1 VKPWSDFYD
10 LVLPDVPSCTTA
22 MADMVLRQSAISF
35 CEQSLAWKYDHSPI
49 SVLAGLSEY
58 GFVLSPG
65 TAVHMVAYAALDGRE
80 LNVCTGEAEAES
92 WRSLTGR
99 PEYVS
104 GRNITLALLPTPD
117 SPGLLT
123 LKVVLK
129 PSPSAAGID
138 DGIFDEYRE
147 AITHGAL
154 ARLMLSPRKPYT
166 NVQLAQYHAQQF
178 AIHAADAG
186 TRAIRNHSRAPLQT
200 GIMRRP

>member
-10 LVLPDVPSCTTA
+10 LVLPDVPGCAPA
-22 MADMVLRQSAISF
+22 MADMALRQSAISF

-49 SVLAGLSEY
+49 AVLPGVAEY
-58 GFVLSPG
+58 GFVLPPE

-80 LNVCTGEAEAES
+80 LNVGIGEAEAES
-92 WRSLTGR
+92 WRNLTGR

-104 GRNITLALLPTPD
+104 GRNMRLALLPTPD
-117 SPGLLT
+117 GSALLT

-154 ARLMLSPRKPYT
+154 ARLMLSSRKPYT
-166 NVQLAQYHAQQF
+166 NVQLAQYYAQQF
-178 AIHAADAG
+178 AIHSADAG
-186 TRAIRNHSRAPLQT
+186 GRAARNHSRAPLQT

>member
-1 VKPWSDFYD
+1 MKPWSDFYD
-10 LVLPDVPSCTTA
+10 LVLPDVPGCTTA
-22 MADMVLRQSAISF
+22 MVEMVLRQSAISF

-49 SVLAGLSEY
+49 AVLPGLAEY
-58 GFVLSPG
+58 GFILPPG
-65 TAVHMVAYAALDGRE
+65 TVVHTVAYAALDGRE
-80 LNVCTGEAEAES
+80 LNVSAGEADAES

-104 GRNITLALLPTPD
+104 GRNTALALLPTPD
-117 SPGLLT
+117 SSGLLV

-129 PSPSAAGID
+129 PSPSAVGID

-178 AIHAADAG
+178 AIHSADSGGRAA
-186 TRAIRNHSRAPLQT
+186 RNNSRAPLQT